1 MGIRMPHSYR
11 PMMIG
16 SDMSRVMMDNSKK
29 DEKINYG
36 FVGNKM
42 MSKMMEQSSRQKNG
56 NIPTSTSL
64 SNHNP
69 LLRFY
74 PNGY

>member
-42 MSKMMEQSSRQKNG
+42 MSKMME
-56 NIPTSTSL
+56 
-64 SNHNP
+64 
-69 LLRFY
+69 
-74 PNGY
+74 

>member
-16 SDMSRVMMDNSKK
+16 SDMSRVMMDNNKK
-29 DEKINYG
+29 DEKNNYSFG
-36 FVGNKM
+36 GNKM
-42 MSKMMEQSSRQKNG
+42 MNEQRPRQKND